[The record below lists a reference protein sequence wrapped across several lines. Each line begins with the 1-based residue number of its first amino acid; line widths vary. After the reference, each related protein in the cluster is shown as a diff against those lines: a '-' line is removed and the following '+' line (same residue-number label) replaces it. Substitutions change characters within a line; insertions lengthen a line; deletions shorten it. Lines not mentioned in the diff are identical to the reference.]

1 MRKAKKERAKSTEKN
16 RAEAADAKKQQGVT
30 KQPPG
35 KRKTPLTAAV
45 LRKFRDLLIEHKER
59 IMRDVAALRETHLRS
74 SQRDSTG
81 DLSGYSLHMAD
92 MGTDTYDREL
102 GLAVATTEGN
112 IVYLI
117 DCALRRIEEKSYG
130 LCEACGRQIKVERLK
145 AVPWARLCIAC
156 KEEEE
161 EGDGGNP
168 EWQPS

>member
-1 MRKAKKERAKSTEKN
+1 MGKAKKEPTKSTEKK
-16 RAEAADAKKQQGVT
+16 RAGVAGAKKKHGAA

-35 KRKTPLTAAV
+35 ERKTPLSSAV

-59 IMRDVAALRETHLRS
+59 IMRDVATLRETHLHS
-74 SQRDSTG
+74 SQRDATG

-92 MGTDTYDREL
+92 MGTDTYDREF

-117 DCALRRIEEKSYG
+117 DCALRRIEEKTYG
-130 LCEACGRQIKVERLK
+130 LCETCGRPIKVERLK

-161 EGDGGNP
+161 TEGGNP